1 MQKEIYIHV
10 TKEETKA
17 AVLENRKL
25 VEVYLDR
32 SFSKAFSKH
41 LQRKGGMYCRGCRL
55 LLLILV

>member
-1 MQKEIYIHV
+1 MQKEIYVCV

-32 SFSKAFSKH
+32 SFQKH
-41 LQRKGGMYCRGCRL
+41 LRHHHL
-55 LLLILV
+55 